1 MPETNEKKSYL
12 TDLYK
17 KVFSSKYNNNTL
29 YTKNTDESGKEIL
42 RKYTLSFDN
51 SPENPRDAFE
61 PIGEMVFEKM
71 RNWSLGDKQ
80 ISDFEEYFA
89 TELENER
96 RYKADA
102 KFTVTIPDV
111 ETAKKNKIL
120 NNLYIRSDA
129 QNNEHFDKVFF
140 ENEIEAF
147 LSDLKSKGEFID
159 EDIDITCGIPLD
171 SKNKL
176 TDKLEIE
183 VHIPEKEYE
192 SSVEN
197 PLQFFI
203 RELSEYLSERNLFWD
218 DEYKKSTNFDGL
230 SKEELFKK
238 WNEKNIVSI
247 PISVYEHSGITI
259 HEGHENS
266 LPDYGIIFIK
276 KDNTEVLD
284 YLKDHTPEEAAEW
297 AKGILS
303 AEISL
308 YDDYLRGEVYGITQ
322 EVYNEKERRWEI
334 EESTWG
340 VYLNHSEKLGWSQ
353 QIADTFN
360 EYMSTT
366 TEKAITK
373 EEGEAFV
380 NTPLEKILSF
390 FFEDAKA
397 LLPEYENK
405 PFMAYKTQ
413 LLLWKNTNK
422 SDWAKEVNSYV
433 EKNCHNRKELNFLLF
448 DKMDM
453 EVDPGN
459 IYSIA
464 LNVLPEEDISTHYG
478 DLYLASS
485 PVADKLIEKLDKST
499 NGIKTGM
506 ITTFIDQVTGRKSYD
521 LPHCALGKYIQ
532 DDRREM
538 EEEKANIIS
547 RINQKKD
554 SPSHKREKKEPE
566 IER

>member
-1 MPETNEKKSYL
+1 MPGTNEKKSYL

-29 YTKNTDESGKEIL
+29 YTKDTDEKGKEIL

-51 SPENPRDAFE
+51 FPENPRDAFE
-61 PIGEMVFEKM
+61 PAGEMIFGKM
-71 RNWSLGDKQ
+71 RNLSLGDKQ

-89 TELENER
+89 AELENER

-120 NNLYIRSDA
+120 NNLFVRSDA

-140 ENEIEAF
+140 ENEIESF
-147 LSDLKSKGEFID
+147 LSDLKSKKELID

-197 PLQFFI
+197 PLQFII
-203 RELSEYLSERNLFWD
+203 RKLSEYLSERNLFWD
-218 DEYKKSTNFDGL
+218 DEYEKSTNFDEL

-276 KDNTEVLD
+276 KDNAEVQD
-284 YLKDHTPEEAAEW
+284 YLKVHTPEETAEW

-308 YDDYLRGEVYGITQ
+308 YDDYLRGEVYEITQ
-322 EVYNEKERRWEI
+322 EVYNEKERRWEN
-334 EESTWG
+334 EKSTRG
-340 VYLNHSEKLGWSQ
+340 IYLNHSEGLNWTQ
-353 QIADTFN
+353 QLADTFN

-366 TEKAITK
+366 TENAVTK
-373 EEGEAFV
+373 EEGEAFF
-380 NTPLEKILSF
+380 NTPAEKVISF

-397 LLPEYENK
+397 LLPEYENN
-405 PFMAYKTQ
+405 PLMAYKTQ
-413 LLLWKNTNK
+413 LLLWKQGNK
-422 SDWAKEVNSYV
+422 ADWSEKVNSFV
-433 EKNCHNRKELNFLLF
+433 KENSNSPQALNFLLL
-448 DKMDM
+448 DRM
-453 EVDPGN
+453 EMPVTPDN
-459 IYSIA
+459 IHSIA
-464 LNVLPEEDISTHYG
+464 LNTLPQEDINYHES

-485 PVADKLIEKLDKST
+485 HVADRLIEKLDKST
-499 NGIKTGM
+499 NGIKSGM
-506 ITTFIDQVTGRKSYD
+506 ITTFTDQITGRKSYD
-521 LPHCALGKYIQ
+521 LPFCALEKHIKERQ
-532 DDRREM
+532 LRHEIKI
-538 EEEKANIIS
+538 EEIKVEESWNRQKTNKEKEA
-547 RINQKKD
+547 
-554 SPSHKREKKEPE
+554 PE
-566 IER
+566 IGR